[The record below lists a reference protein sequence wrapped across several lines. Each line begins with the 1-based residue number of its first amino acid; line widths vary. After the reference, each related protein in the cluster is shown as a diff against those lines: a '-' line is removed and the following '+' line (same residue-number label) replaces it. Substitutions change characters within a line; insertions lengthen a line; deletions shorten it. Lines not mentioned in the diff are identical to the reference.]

1 MDDTAAQRTAAL
13 AALGLAPD
21 ATPAEVTSAYRRL
34 ARAVHPDRSAH
45 DDAGAR
51 FALLAEAYRTA
62 RQVARQVEG
71 AAAPHTAPHAA
82 PHAAADRAPEP
93 PGARAAAPR
102 PATAAT
108 ASTPPIVVGPV
119 HVTPTGTSTSA
130 HRPTRRPSSW
140 PWWDVGE
147 ETW

>member
-34 ARAVHPDRSAH
+34 ARAIHPDHSAH

-71 AAAPHTAPHAA
+71 AAAPHPA
-82 PHAAADRAPEP
+82 PHAAADRAPER

-102 PATAAT
+102 PAKGAT

-119 HVTPTGTSTSA
+119 HVTPTSTSA
-130 HRPTRRPSSW
+130 HRPTPRPSSW
-140 PWWDVGE
+140 PWWDVWE